1 MYFDARSF
9 AAIRARTGKSAD
21 EVRRLLKRCIPT
33 LFAERLDVEG
43 HMSQSVVAAVAAR
56 AICFG
61 DAASD
66 DYGGL
71 TPRRLIRN
79 WRTQV
84 ALEESESIDPL

>member
-1 MYFDARSF
+1 
-9 AAIRARTGKSAD
+9 
-21 EVRRLLKRCIPT
+21 
-33 LFAERLDVEG
+33 
-43 HMSQSVVAAVAAR
+43 MSQRVVAAVAAR